1 MKSLKLFFILIFTFI
16 GCMPSPDLSLYQSLK
31 EPKISNKASMK
42 VMVIEIIGEPG
53 KTSGEAFGRLF
64 KMKFKL
70 KNNNLKE
77 SLPRARWPKPFE
89 TPKNEYIGIFALPV
103 SNEVDSLPP
112 NVDNPEPMIQLTN
125 WEYGEVAEI
134 LHIGAYDKEAP
145 TVEKLKSF
153 IAANGY
159 EISGA
164 HEEEYL
170 KGPGMFGKG
179 NPEEY
184 QTILRYQVR
193 KKQKK

>member
-1 MKSLKLFFILIFTFI
+1 MKSLKLFFILTSFLI
-16 GCMPSPDLSLYQSLK
+16 GCMPSPDLSIYQSLK
-31 EPKISNKASMK
+31 EPKISTKPSINA
-42 VMVIEIIGEPG
+42 MVIEITGEPG

-70 KNNNLKE
+70 NNDNLKE
-77 SLPRARWPKPFE
+77 AFPRARWPKPFE
-89 TPKNEYIGIFALPV
+89 TPKNEYVGIFALPV
-103 SNEVDSLPP
+103 SNEVTSIPP
-112 NVDNPEPMIQLTN
+112 NVDNPEPKIQLQN
-125 WEYGEVAEI
+125 WQYGEVAEI

-179 NPEEY
+179 NPDEY

-193 KKQKK
+193 KKEKK